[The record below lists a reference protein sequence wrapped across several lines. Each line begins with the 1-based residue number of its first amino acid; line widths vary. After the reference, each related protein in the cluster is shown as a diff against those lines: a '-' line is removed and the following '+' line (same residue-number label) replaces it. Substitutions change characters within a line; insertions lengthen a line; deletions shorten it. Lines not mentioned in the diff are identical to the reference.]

1 MSTPRVP
8 FPRTAIRLALAA
20 AVLLGLACSAAASP
34 ADGVHYYAV
43 EINGTLCGYTKSVV
57 DTEEIEG
64 LDRMV
69 IDEEVF
75 LMLTVLGSQFNT
87 EVVSHA
93 VVDPTS
99 GNFLEQDVSVEQ
111 GPNTI
116 TFGARIDGAT
126 AHVESSLLGGAREVA
141 LPEGVV
147 LENSQFFPHVVRD
160 LLDAEQAEVRYQTLE
175 VREAAV
181 QEQVYTRVAVEPLE
195 LSTGTREALV
205 VDKRNTV
212 TGLKIRMWIDADD
225 ATFLRAEIP
234 GGRVVYR
241 TDPSVTK
248 KVEVANLD
256 DSITAKVAV
265 SIADFQAIESM
276 KVRAVLEP
284 FGLNV
289 TPESLNV
296 PGQTFEGTVV
306 DNRIEG
312 VFEIAHPRYDGA
324 GAPAF
329 PPDFSDDPALA
340 PYLGPG
346 PLIESDDA
354 VLIEHAKALTAGSA
368 DSWEAVRRISAWVA
382 SEIQYAIP
390 GGGTARRT
398 YDMRAGE
405 CGAHSN
411 LVAGLSRAV
420 GIPARVV
427 WGSMYIPNFGGAFG
441 QHGWNEVYM
450 GEAGWIPID
459 ATANETDYVDS
470 GHVRIGVHES
480 LTTGFNPIEM
490 EVLAHTL
497 AGAGAPDVD
506 SGRYAEF
513 LGTFA
518 HPQAPDRAFEVSIQ
532 GGALVATLP
541 GQVALALH
549 DPDDRGRWVAKAS
562 DRVYVEFGKSEDG
575 TVDSMTIHEM
585 VRMQKT
591 APPESIPEDV
601 PDEMKPFLGS
611 YFLAQANGTFVV
623 LFDAGT
629 LAVHDPFENLDIHLQ
644 PPDEDGWRRDEFDKN
659 SIRFDLDEAGEVA
672 FLTIDAANRF
682 VRK

>member
-1 MSTPRVP
+1 MSTPRVL
-8 FPRTAIRLALAA
+8 FPRAAFRLALAA
-20 AVLLGLACSAAASP
+20 AFVLGLACSAAASP
-34 ADGVHYYAV
+34 ADGTHYYAI
-43 EINGTLCGYTKSVV
+43 EINGTLCGYTKSMVS
-57 DTEEIEG
+57 TERIDGE
-64 LDRMV
+64 DRMV

-87 EVVSHA
+87 EVESHA
-93 VVDPTS
+93 VVDPATW
-99 GNFLEQDVSVEQ
+99 NFLEQEVSVEQ

-116 TFGARIDGAT
+116 TFSAQVDGAN

-141 LPEGVV
+141 LPEDVV
-147 LENSQFFPHVVRD
+147 LENSQFFPHVLRD
-160 LLDAEQAEVRYQTLE
+160 LLDAEQAEVSYQTLE

-181 QEQVYTRVAVEPLE
+181 QEQVYTRVAVETLE
-195 LSTGTREALV
+195 LSTGAREALV
-205 VDKRNTV
+205 VDKRNAV
-212 TGLKIRMWIDADD
+212 TGLTIRMWIDADD

-296 PGQTFEGTVV
+296 PGQKFEGTVV

-324 GAPAF
+324 GAPPF
-329 PPDFSDDPALA
+329 PPDFSKDPALA
-340 PYLGPG
+340 PYLRPG
-346 PLIESDDA
+346 PLVESDDE
-354 VLIEHAKALTAGSA
+354 VLVAHAKALTAGSA
-368 DSWEAVRRISAWVA
+368 NSWEAVRRISAWVA

-398 YDMRAGE
+398 FDMRAGE

-441 QHGWNEVYM
+441 QHGWNEVFM

-497 AGAGAPDVD
+497 AGADAPGADA
-506 SGRYAEF
+506 GKYAAY

-518 HPQAPDRAFEVSIQ
+518 HPQAPDRAFEVSVQ
-532 GGALVATLP
+532 GGALVATIP
-541 GQVALALH
+541 GQVALALN

-562 DRVYVEFGKSEDG
+562 DRVYVEFGKAEDG
-575 TVDSMTIHEM
+575 TFDSMTIHEM
-585 VRMQKT
+585 VRMQRT
-591 APPESIPEDV
+591 APPGSIPEDV
-601 PDEMKPFLGS
+601 PEEMKPLLGS

-623 LFDAGT
+623 LWDDGR
-629 LAVHDPFENLDIHLQ
+629 LAVHDPFQNVDVHLG
-644 PPDEDGWRRDEFDKN
+644 PPDEDGWRLDEFDKN
-659 SIRFDLDEAGEVA
+659 SIRFDEDDTGAIA

-682 VRK
+682 ERK